1 MVPRN
6 NKGLPTGTK
15 AGIAVRKLMF
25 VLSLVYYY
33 GFVLSI
39 DGMLERASQQHL
51 LQLYLKDLA

>member
-1 MVPRN
+1 
-6 NKGLPTGTK
+6 
-15 AGIAVRKLMF
+15 MF